1 MKIATSFLYISTD
14 YYYFCRINIFPPMN
28 KKKGSSNKK
37 PLRLLIINLAAMA
50 AVVVAAVLI
59 TFRWIDKYTEH
70 GIAVTVPDV
79 TGMQEEEA
87 IQALSQQH
95 LVGIADAMEYKKG
108 VPTGEVLSQRPGIN
122 AKVKHGRKI
131 YLTISSGNH
140 PMKAVPDVADNS
152 SLRQAE
158 SRLRAAGFLLTPH
171 DTIEGELD
179 WVYGVRYN
187 GRELKGEEQVPEG
200 ATLTLIIG
208 GGEKID
214 ADTLITPTVEDGWF

>member
-1 MKIATSFLYISTD
+1 MD
-14 YYYFCRINIFPPMN
+14 
-28 KKKGSSNKK
+28 KKKETTHKK
-37 PLRLLIINLAAMA
+37 PLRLIIINLAAMA
-50 AVVVAAVLI
+50 AVVIAAVLV
-59 TFRWIDKYTEH
+59 TFRWIDNYTEH
-70 GIAVTVPDV
+70 GIAITVPNV

-87 IQALSQQH
+87 IQALSQH
-95 LVGIADAMEYKKG
+95 RLIGIADAMESVKG
-108 VPTGEVLSQRPGIN
+108 VPAGEVLNQRPGIN

-140 PMKAVPDVADNS
+140 PMKTVPDVADNS

-179 WVYGVRYN
+179 WVYGVSYN

-208 GGEKID
+208 GGEKLD
-214 ADTLITPTVEDGWF
+214 ADTIVAPTVEEGWF

>member
-1 MKIATSFLYISTD
+1 MSNNNQTT
-14 YYYFCRINIFPPMN
+14 
-28 KKKGSSNKK
+28 NKK
-37 PLRLLIINLAAMA
+37 PLRLIVINLAAMA
-50 AVVVAAVLI
+50 AVVVAAVFV

-70 GIAVTVPDV
+70 GIAITVPNV

-87 IQALSQQH
+87 IQVLSQYR
-95 LVGIADAMEYKKG
+95 LVGIADVMEYRKG
-108 VPTGEVLSQRPGIN
+108 VPVGEVLSQRPGSN

-131 YLTISSGNH
+131 YLSISSGNH
-140 PMKAVPDVADNS
+140 PTKAVPDVADNS

-187 GRELKGEEQVPEG
+187 GRELKGEEQIPEG

-208 GGEKID
+208 GGEKIN
-214 ADTLITPTVEDGWF
+214 ADTLVAPTVEDGWF

>member
-1 MKIATSFLYISTD
+1 MS
-14 YYYFCRINIFPPMN
+14 N
-28 KKKGSSNKK
+28 KKETTNKK

-50 AVVVAAVLI
+50 AVGIAAVLI
-59 TFRWIDKYTEH
+59 TFRWIDNYTEH
-70 GIAVTVPDV
+70 GIAITVPDV

-87 IQALSQQH
+87 IQVLSQH
-95 LVGIADAMEYKKG
+95 RLVGIADAMEYMKG
-108 VPTGEVLSQRPGIN
+108 VPAGKVLNQRPSIN

-140 PMKAVPDVADNS
+140 PMKTVPDVADNS

-187 GRELKGEEQVPEG
+187 GRELQGEEQVPEG

-208 GGEKID
+208 GGEKLD
-214 ADTLITPTVEDGWF
+214 ADTLTAPAVEDGWF

>member
-1 MKIATSFLYISTD
+1 MS
-14 YYYFCRINIFPPMN
+14 N
-28 KKKGSSNKK
+28 KKETTNKK

-59 TFRWIDKYTEH
+59 TFRWIDNYTEH
-70 GIAVTVPDV
+70 GIAITVPDV

-87 IQALSQQH
+87 IQVLSQYR
-95 LVGIADAMEYKKG
+95 LVGIADVMEYRKG
-108 VPTGEVLSQRPGIN
+108 VPVGEVISQRPGFN
-122 AKVKHGRKI
+122 ARVKHGRKI
-131 YLTISSGNH
+131 YLSISSGNH

-187 GRELKGEEQVPEG
+187 GRELQGEELIPEG

-208 GGEKID
+208 GGENTD
-214 ADTLITPTVEDGWF
+214 AEAVETPAVEDGWF

>member
-1 MKIATSFLYISTD
+1 MD
-14 YYYFCRINIFPPMN
+14 
-28 KKKGSSNKK
+28 KKKETTHKK
-37 PLRLLIINLAAMA
+37 PLRLIIINLAAMA
-50 AVVVAAVLI
+50 AVVIAAVLV
-59 TFRWIDKYTEH
+59 TFRWIDNYTEH
-70 GIAVTVPDV
+70 GIAITVPNV

-87 IQALSQQH
+87 IQALSQH
-95 LVGIADAMEYKKG
+95 RLIGIADAMEYVKG
-108 VPTGEVLSQRPGIN
+108 VPAGEVLNQRPGIN

-140 PMKAVPDVADNS
+140 PMKTVPDVADNS

-179 WVYGVRYN
+179 WVYGVSYN

-208 GGEKID
+208 GGEKLD
-214 ADTLITPTVEDGWF
+214 ADTIVAPTVEEGWF

>member
-1 MKIATSFLYISTD
+1 MS
-14 YYYFCRINIFPPMN
+14 N
-28 KKKGSSNKK
+28 KKETTNKK

-59 TFRWIDKYTEH
+59 TFRWIDNYTEH
-70 GIAVTVPDV
+70 GIAITVPDV

-87 IQALSQQH
+87 IQVLSQYR
-95 LVGIADAMEYKKG
+95 LVGIADVMEYRKG
-108 VPTGEVLSQRPGIN
+108 VPVGEVISQRPGFN

-131 YLTISSGNH
+131 YLSISSGNH

-187 GRELKGEEQVPEG
+187 GRELQGEELIPEG

-208 GGEKID
+208 GGENTD
-214 ADTLITPTVEDGWF
+214 AEAVETPAVEDGWF

>member
-1 MKIATSFLYISTD
+1 MD
-14 YYYFCRINIFPPMN
+14 
-28 KKKGSSNKK
+28 KKKETTHKK
-37 PLRLLIINLAAMA
+37 PLRLIIINLAAMA
-50 AVVVAAVLI
+50 AVVIVAVLV
-59 TFRWIDKYTEH
+59 TFRWIDNYTEH
-70 GIAVTVPDV
+70 GIAITVPNV

-87 IQALSQQH
+87 IQALSQH
-95 LVGIADAMEYKKG
+95 RLIGIADAMEYVKG
-108 VPTGEVLSQRPGIN
+108 VPAGEVLNQRPGIN

-140 PMKAVPDVADNS
+140 PMKTVPDVADNS

-179 WVYGVRYN
+179 WVYGVSYN

-200 ATLTLIIG
+200 ARVD
-208 GGEKID
+208 KQHCH
-214 ADTLITPTVEDGWF
+214 

>member
-1 MKIATSFLYISTD
+1 
-14 YYYFCRINIFPPMN
+14 MN
-28 KKKGSSNKK
+28 KKKELPNKK
-37 PLRLLIINLAAMA
+37 PLRLLLTNLTAMA

-70 GIAVTVPDV
+70 GIAITVPNV
-79 TGMQEEEA
+79 TGMQEDDA
-87 IQALSQQH
+87 IQELSKSL

-108 VPTGEVLSQRPGIN
+108 VPAGEVLSQRPGIN

-131 YLTISSGNH
+131 YLTISSGNQ
-140 PMKAVPDVADNS
+140 PMKTVPDVADNS

-171 DTIEGELD
+171 DTIKGELD

-208 GGEKID
+208 GGEKLNT
-214 ADTLITPTVEDGWF
+214 DTLTAPAIEDGWF

>member
-1 MKIATSFLYISTD
+1 MS
-14 YYYFCRINIFPPMN
+14 NN
-28 KKKGSSNKK
+28 KQTTNKK
-37 PLRLLIINLAAMA
+37 PLRLIVINLAAMA
-50 AVVVAAVLI
+50 AVVVAAVFV

-70 GIAVTVPDV
+70 GIAITVPNV

-87 IQALSQQH
+87 IQVLSQYR
-95 LVGIADAMEYKKG
+95 LVGIADVMEYRKG
-108 VPTGEVLSQRPGIN
+108 VPVGEVLSQRPGSN

-131 YLTISSGNH
+131 YLSISSGNH
-140 PMKAVPDVADNS
+140 PTKAVPDVADNS

-187 GRELKGEEQVPEG
+187 GRELKGEEQIPEG

-208 GGEKID
+208 GGEKIN
-214 ADTLITPTVEDGWF
+214 ADTLVAPTVEDGWF

>member
-1 MKIATSFLYISTD
+1 MS
-14 YYYFCRINIFPPMN
+14 N
-28 KKKGSSNKK
+28 KKETTNKK

-50 AVVVAAVLI
+50 AVGIAAVLI
-59 TFRWIDKYTEH
+59 TFRWIDNYTEH
-70 GIAVTVPDV
+70 GIAITVPDV

-87 IQALSQQH
+87 IQVLSQH
-95 LVGIADAMEYKKG
+95 RLVGIADAMEYMKG
-108 VPTGEVLSQRPGIN
+108 VPAGKVLNQRPSIN
-122 AKVKHGRKI
+122 AKVKHERKI

-140 PMKAVPDVADNS
+140 PMKTVPDVADNS

-187 GRELKGEEQVPEG
+187 GRELQGEEQVPEG

-208 GGEKID
+208 GGEKLD
-214 ADTLITPTVEDGWF
+214 ADTLTAPAVEDGWF

>member
-1 MKIATSFLYISTD
+1 MS
-14 YYYFCRINIFPPMN
+14 NN
-28 KKKGSSNKK
+28 KQTTNKK
-37 PLRLLIINLAAMA
+37 PLRLIVINLAAMA
-50 AVVVAAVLI
+50 AVVVATVFV

-70 GIAVTVPDV
+70 GIAITVPNV

-87 IQALSQQH
+87 IQVLSQYR
-95 LVGIADAMEYKKG
+95 LVGIADVMEYRKG
-108 VPTGEVLSQRPGIN
+108 VPVGEVLSQRPGSN

-131 YLTISSGNH
+131 YLSISSGNH
-140 PMKAVPDVADNS
+140 PTKAVPDVADNS

-187 GRELKGEEQVPEG
+187 GRELKGEEQIPEG

-208 GGEKID
+208 GGEKIN
-214 ADTLITPTVEDGWF
+214 ADTLVAPTVEDGWF

>member
-1 MKIATSFLYISTD
+1 
-14 YYYFCRINIFPPMN
+14 MN
-28 KKKGSSNKK
+28 NNKQTTNKK
-37 PLRLLIINLAAMA
+37 PLRLIVINLAAMA
-50 AVVVAAVLI
+50 AVVVAAVFV

-70 GIAVTVPDV
+70 GIAITVPNV

-87 IQALSQQH
+87 IQVLSQYR
-95 LVGIADAMEYKKG
+95 LVGIADVMEYRKG
-108 VPTGEVLSQRPGIN
+108 VPVGEVLSQRPGSN

-131 YLTISSGNH
+131 YLSISSGNH
-140 PMKAVPDVADNS
+140 PTKAVPDVADNS

-187 GRELKGEEQVPEG
+187 GRELKGEEQIPEG

-208 GGEKID
+208 GGEKIN
-214 ADTLITPTVEDGWF
+214 ADTLVAPTVEDGWF

>member
-1 MKIATSFLYISTD
+1 MS
-14 YYYFCRINIFPPMN
+14 NN
-28 KKKGSSNKK
+28 KQTTNKK
-37 PLRLLIINLAAMA
+37 PLRLIVINLAAMA
-50 AVVVAAVLI
+50 AVVVATVFV

-70 GIAVTVPDV
+70 GIAITVPNV

-87 IQALSQQH
+87 IQVLSQYR
-95 LVGIADAMEYKKG
+95 LVGIADVMEYRKG
-108 VPTGEVLSQRPGIN
+108 VPVGEVLSQRPGFN

-131 YLTISSGNH
+131 YLSISSGNH
-140 PMKAVPDVADNS
+140 PTKAVPDVADNS

-187 GRELKGEEQVPEG
+187 GRELKGEEQIPEG

-208 GGEKID
+208 GGEKIN
-214 ADTLITPTVEDGWF
+214 ADTLVAPTVEDGWF

>member
-1 MKIATSFLYISTD
+1 MD
-14 YYYFCRINIFPPMN
+14 
-28 KKKGSSNKK
+28 KKKETTHKK
-37 PLRLLIINLAAMA
+37 PLRLLIINLVAMA
-50 AVVVAAVLI
+50 AVVAAAVI
-59 TFRWIDKYTEH
+59 VTFRWIDNYTEH
-70 GIAVTVPDV
+70 GIAITVPDV

-87 IQALSQQH
+87 IQALSQH
-95 LVGIADAMEYKKG
+95 RLVGIADAMEYVKG
-108 VPTGEVLSQRPGIN
+108 VPAGEVLNQRPAIN

-140 PMKAVPDVADNS
+140 PMKTVPDVADNS

-179 WVYGVRYN
+179 WVYGVSYN

-208 GGEKID
+208 GGEKLD
-214 ADTLITPTVEDGWF
+214 ADTLVAPTVEEGWF

>member
-1 MKIATSFLYISTD
+1 MS
-14 YYYFCRINIFPPMN
+14 N
-28 KKKGSSNKK
+28 KKETTNKK
-37 PLRLLIINLAAMA
+37 PLRLLIINLAAMT

-59 TFRWIDKYTEH
+59 TFRWIDNYTEH
-70 GIAVTVPDV
+70 GIAITVPDV

-87 IQALSQQH
+87 IQVLNQYR
-95 LVGIADAMEYKKG
+95 LVGIADVMEYRKG
-108 VPTGEVLSQRPGIN
+108 VPVGEVISQRPGFN

-131 YLTISSGNH
+131 YLSISSGNH

-187 GRELKGEEQVPEG
+187 GRELQGEELIPEG

-208 GGEKID
+208 GGENTD
-214 ADTLITPTVEDGWF
+214 AEAVETPAVEDGWF

>member
-1 MKIATSFLYISTD
+1 MS
-14 YYYFCRINIFPPMN
+14 NN
-28 KKKGSSNKK
+28 KQTTNKK
-37 PLRLLIINLAAMA
+37 PLRLIVINLVAMA
-50 AVVVAAVLI
+50 AVVVAAVFV

-70 GIAVTVPDV
+70 GIAITVPNV

-87 IQALSQQH
+87 IQVLSQYR
-95 LVGIADAMEYKKG
+95 LVGIADVMEYRKG
-108 VPTGEVLSQRPGIN
+108 VPVGEVLSQRPGPN

-131 YLTISSGNH
+131 YLSISSGNH
-140 PMKAVPDVADNS
+140 PTKAVPDVADNS

-187 GRELKGEEQVPEG
+187 GRELKGEEQIPEG

-208 GGEKID
+208 GGEKIN
-214 ADTLITPTVEDGWF
+214 ADTLVAPTVEDGWF

>member
-1 MKIATSFLYISTD
+1 MDMKKETTH
-14 YYYFCRINIFPPMN
+14 
-28 KKKGSSNKK
+28 KK
-37 PLRLLIINLAAMA
+37 PLRLIIINLAAMA
-50 AVVVAAVLI
+50 AVVIAAVI
-59 TFRWIDKYTEH
+59 VTFRWIDNYTEH
-70 GIAVTVPDV
+70 GIAITVPDV

-87 IQALSQQH
+87 IQALSQH
-95 LVGIADAMEYKKG
+95 RLVGIADAMEYVKG
-108 VPTGEVLSQRPGIN
+108 VPAGEVLNQRPAIN

-179 WVYGVRYN
+179 WVYGVSYN

-208 GGEKID
+208 GGEKLD
-214 ADTLITPTVEDGWF
+214 ADTLVAPTVEEGWF

>member
-1 MKIATSFLYISTD
+1 MSNNNQTI
-14 YYYFCRINIFPPMN
+14 
-28 KKKGSSNKK
+28 NKK
-37 PLRLLIINLAAMA
+37 PLRLIVINLAAMA
-50 AVVVAAVLI
+50 AVVVAAVFV

-70 GIAVTVPDV
+70 GIAITVPNV

-87 IQALSQQH
+87 IQVLSQYR
-95 LVGIADAMEYKKG
+95 LVGIADVMEYRKG
-108 VPTGEVLSQRPGIN
+108 VPVGEVLSQRPGSN

-131 YLTISSGNH
+131 YLSISSGNH
-140 PMKAVPDVADNS
+140 PTKAVPDVADNS

-187 GRELKGEEQVPEG
+187 GRELKGEEQIPEG

-208 GGEKID
+208 GGEKIN
-214 ADTLITPTVEDGWF
+214 ADTLVAPTVEDGWF

>member
-1 MKIATSFLYISTD
+1 MSKNTD
-14 YYYFCRINIFPPMN
+14 T
-28 KKKGSSNKK
+28 KKKK
-37 PLRLLIINLAAMA
+37 PLRLIFINLAAMA
-50 AVVVAAVLI
+50 VVVVTAVLI
-59 TFRWIDKYTEH
+59 TFRWIDSYTEH
-70 GIAVTVPDV
+70 GIAIFVPDV

-87 IQALSQQH
+87 VEVLSQH
-95 LVGIADAMEYKKG
+95 RLVGIVDAMEYMKG
-108 VPTGEVLSQRPGIN
+108 VPIGEVLSQRPGIN

-158 SRLRAAGFLLTPH
+158 SRLRAAGFQLTPH
-171 DTIEGELD
+171 DTIVGELD

-187 GRELKGEEQVPEG
+187 GRELQGEELIPEG

-208 GGEKID
+208 GGEKLN
-214 ADTLITPTVEDGWF
+214 ADTLVAPTVEEGWF

>member
-1 MKIATSFLYISTD
+1 MS
-14 YYYFCRINIFPPMN
+14 N
-28 KKKGSSNKK
+28 KKETTNKK
-37 PLRLLIINLAAMA
+37 PLRLIVINLVAMA
-50 AVVVAAVLI
+50 AVVVAAVFV

-70 GIAVTVPDV
+70 GIAITVPNV

-87 IQALSQQH
+87 IQVLSQYR
-95 LVGIADAMEYKKG
+95 LVGIADVMEYRKG
-108 VPTGEVLSQRPGIN
+108 VPVGEVLSQRPGSN

-131 YLTISSGNH
+131 YLSISSGNH
-140 PMKAVPDVADNS
+140 PTKAVPDVADNS

-187 GRELKGEEQVPEG
+187 GRELKGEEQIPEG

-208 GGEKID
+208 GGEKIN
-214 ADTLITPTVEDGWF
+214 ADTLVAPTVEDGWF

>member
-1 MKIATSFLYISTD
+1 
-14 YYYFCRINIFPPMN
+14 MN
-28 KKKGSSNKK
+28 KKETTHKK
-37 PLRLLIINLAAMA
+37 PLRLLITNLVAMA
-50 AVVVAAVLI
+50 AVVAAAVFV
-59 TFRWIDKYTEH
+59 TFRWIDNYTEH
-70 GIAVTVPDV
+70 GIAITVPDV

-87 IQALSQQH
+87 IQALSQH
-95 LVGIADAMEYKKG
+95 RLVGIADAMEYVKG
-108 VPTGEVLSQRPGIN
+108 VPAGEVLNQRPGIN

-179 WVYGVRYN
+179 WVYGVSYN

-208 GGEKID
+208 GGERLD
-214 ADTLITPTVEDGWF
+214 ADTLVAPTVEEGWF